1 MDKFDQWLVKDFT
14 VLGVTLQN
22 WMPIALAI
30 VVLAY
35 VWYRASSK
43 N

>member
-1 MDKFDQWLVKDFT
+1 MDKLDQWLVKDFT

-22 WMPIALAI
+22 WMPVALAI
-30 VVLAY
+30 VILSY
-35 VWYRASSK
+35 VWYWARSK